1 MQEAPAIQP
10 PSAPTPAPSASSVDR
25 ANTQAGK
32 SATDQFGLGF
42 ESLLQIVLTQLTY
55 QDPLEPM
62 DNFEFVSQLAQFS
75 QIQQTQEMNDNL
87 TVLVQ
92 AQTTGQAANLLGK
105 TIDVAAGSGQISG
118 VVTAVGFQNG
128 TPALTIETSEG
139 NTISGLPL
147 GNVVQIRETP

>member
-1 MQEAPAIQP
+1 MQAVAPVAPAQ
-10 PSAPTPAPSASSVDR
+10 PTPPVDDS
-25 ANTQAGK
+25 NTQGAS

-75 QIQQTQEMNDNL
+75 QIQQTQEMADSL
-87 TVLVQ
+87 ETLVA
-92 AQTTGQAANLLGK
+92 AQSTGQAASLLGR
-105 TIDVAAGSGQISG
+105 TVDVAAGNGSLTG
-118 VVTAVGFQNG
+118 VVTAVAFQNG
-128 TPALTIETSEG
+128 TPALTIDTEDG

-147 GNVVQIRETP
+147 GNVTQIRETP